1 MRPKFR
7 LKLIRKE
14 EDEGTLIVFV
24 NAGNKVRHYYS
35 NILSFDRLQSIAA
48 ELRGNKQKY
57 YFKKD
62 LLFVHKLTEEQLLEV
77 VIELEETGDFY
88 EIMKPLN
95 QRNKIIFCWE
105 AFKKFIFKT
114 IGHERF

>member
-7 LKLIRKE
+7 LKLIRKK

-24 NAGNKVRHYYS
+24 NAGNRVRQYYA
-35 NILSFDRLQSIAA
+35 NILSFDRLQAIAK
-48 ELRGNKQKY
+48 ELCINKQKY

-62 LLFVHKLTEEQLLEV
+62 LLFVHELTEEQLLEV

-95 QRNKIIFCWE
+95 QRKKIIYLLGSLQ
-105 AFKKFIFKT
+105 KFILKT
-114 IGHERF
+114 IGYERF